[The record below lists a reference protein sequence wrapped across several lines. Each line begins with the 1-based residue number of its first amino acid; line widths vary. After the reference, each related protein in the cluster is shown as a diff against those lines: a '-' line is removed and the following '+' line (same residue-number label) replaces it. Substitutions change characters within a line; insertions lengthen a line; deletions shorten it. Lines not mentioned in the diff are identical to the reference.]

1 MLIAMDPLSTVVDE
15 VALEGLDGITIPTL
29 WIRLGTVQPKFP
41 LKLDELTKEF
51 IWKSLVNNRDLRFY
65 ELPQERPDV
74 QLFNRFGENDS
85 DISLETQLSSAD
97 DYKDI
102 YSLHVIPENKDGIQ
116 GSCNFFKERKDITK
130 QIRSVSLTPLVSLE
144 EASKKYGRK
153 LVIVASQ
160 AVRFRAL
167 IGAENDPDLKM
178 SNDSYCVLERVGRA
192 RWQGELQSNLHNGL
206 FSSDARKLHYLRKPL
221 VKHDLITL
229 QPFSLRLKSGQ
240 QQHTLLLL
248 LKRFHLNRRTKYDKM
263 MEYVSDFLQQFPG
276 QFTTVDAFK
285 QHLNL
290 SETVLRTLIKNL
302 RAAGMTEFIRY
313 PLEDLDPEAGPCINK
328 NGNKVLVRCLKL
340 VKPYSKKDIP
350 DVIDDDD
357 DEDNMPGGSKLSTEG
372 RVLERDIISQA
383 YHLVLSCGTKGIPQ
397 RDITSKMNIGNL
409 ESRMII
415 RKLERDGLIKGFMV
429 DEGRQRTTKYL
440 SHKCVGVSDQL
451 LLFAQERERNKLLYS
466 AANKSHDAPPAKKSK
481 KKGQNKEQEGQG
493 GRGDAETARVDQNSG
508 EASGESKEEDMTEQ
522 MQPEP
527 PIMQPAP
534 DDGAIPS
541 INGSMTSVT
550 LDPVTPSKPEGPSAV
565 IKEQEF
571 ITHSDAGSCE
581 AQTKAEAKATHET
594 YRGLRRKNLIVEA
607 VQNFK
612 VIEGFIQLQKMIS
625 DEEKKDGISS
635 KCCKKTIL
643 RLVQSMSRK
652 GLLKIY
658 TTTVIQD
665 GITKKVDIIVHP
677 SIQSNDE
684 RISQL
689 IDQVRFKISSS
700 SSVVRKHEASENSK
714 KQATSKDL
722 FEGQKDKGVKNRKSD
737 EGETPFKPTKV
748 SGLGKTFGY
757 QPKMCRLRVLHTF
770 IWHVIYGHP
779 LLNDPPDAECTAE
792 ATELNKSSL
801 HGSNPEPQNKPTQGE
816 TSGVADLDKT
826 LGDEE
831 ELPNDQANP
840 GPSESNM
847 KVYVDEES
855 WKRFVPPARL
865 QKGFSRGWVMVGD
878 LLLCI
883 PLSVFTQI
891 ININYKVDGLEE
903 YLSDPVKQHHLV
915 RWLPG
920 TMKRQLLYKR
930 RYISLLTENLQKLI
944 YMGLLQFGI
953 AEKFME
959 RDQMFVYLKRNAT
972 IVDTTHAEPHYWL
985 VKEPPDKPFE
995 RRRYTFSTADDVGSF
1010 WFDLMCICLDTPLGV
1025 IRNKRNPTKEEA
1037 ALHEPHIVQDRKVF
1051 LKFAHLLRG
1060 SFEVCDDGS
1069 IPGDGRGAGG
1079 LDSEF
1084 FSHLK
1089 RNWYWTNHLLELK
1102 KRLCGAED
1110 PQIKMRLK
1118 NLVSKPLR
1126 AALQAEGT
1134 VSPQCLTMKRS
1145 LATENFKVGVE
1156 PASRNQKVI
1165 GGKGQ
1170 KRKRLKKEVVKV
1182 APKKRK
1188 QAKKRSNA
1196 HDETDHKA
1204 LKMMTKQR
1212 VYWSAKEDALIM
1224 LCSVASRLLNN
1235 KLKRPFVPYCVV
1247 RDMLHAAFKIS
1258 EDKTSIAVGRRS
1270 KYILKNPQTLLNYRI
1285 CLAEVQQD
1293 KTLMKHLE
1301 EKKPADPN
1309 KAEDCAKV
1317 FSEYVKLLREKFSSV
1332 MNTDGVTIPDSKQEL
1347 FSRFKVSAIDS
1358 GTRMPLQ
1365 DTLTCQMDIH
1375 TIVLHNLIQST
1386 LAMTSAQMKSS
1397 RSFQT
1402 FHMYNK
1408 YDQELLCRVF
1418 LQCRKRRLI
1427 NRRRLQKT
1435 SVKKSRGMPILP
1447 MSYQLSQSFYRWF
1460 SWRFPQSLCTE
1471 SFCFLR
1477 SLLTYKTGD
1486 ERPATTF
1493 YHETESRSRS
1503 GEETSERKAE
1513 SAKKSLDDKKVQHP
1527 AATNAE
1533 SFKEGEDD
1541 QRRVEEKEELKVAGV
1556 NEEKTEETR
1565 MSESPESQAGALTTG
1580 SDDAP
1585 LSGERGD
1592 GPPESPVVQ
1601 APHPPSD
1608 ASDMLQFSL
1617 SSPGGACVA
1626 SLSLMTLG
1634 LLSVHVSIPKPI
1646 VVVDS
1651 TLVDNDFVKSM
1662 AALEEED
1669 DDEDEDGDNEGRKK
1683 LQVTAHQASHT
1694 NYLMMQGY
1702 YSPGIVKMRNL
1713 STNDNIVVE
1722 SCTLR
1727 LQLRSTPSHRLFTEE
1742 NSPSLDLTKCGPS
1755 LLPRILTRHVRS
1767 PCCRI
1772 LSAEECNGV
1781 LIQEKGYTQQD
1792 IEACARLRISLDEA
1806 GEKGLDEREIYRVFM
1821 DLLEPQSGRSTTLQ
1835 LYLKDLQEGGQLV
1848 RVGGLGVRWVLMQ
1861 HAEPWLLT
1869 VNSQH
1874 PPVPHSPSEKPPFMK
1889 GQHNIP
1895 FLRKRSSREQHREG
1909 PPSKRPAVHQENG
1922 ADAVN
1927 VDAGEKPNEE
1937 EKLEEQLEKSE
1948 GAEEQEVAQA
1958 QLMDEQE
1965 EVGKEVLET
1974 RKQVDQLSESN
1985 TRKDR
1990 REKLEEE
1997 CSPQDK
2003 EEESLSF
2010 ISRPW
2015 RLIDGSVNRAVCK
2028 GMLEGLLYHIMSQPG
2043 LTQQALLEHYRT
2055 VLQPVAVLDLVQAL
2069 VELGCVVKKSLV
2081 KEPKPSLFSRSA
2093 HQSRTNRAGEVGE
2106 PDEVFYEPTISCCL
2120 RLSQVLPNERHWN
2133 DCC

>member
-1 MLIAMDPLSTVVDE
+1 MDPLSTVVDE

-550 LDPVTPSKPEGPSAV
+550 LDPVTPSKPDLLLCISCINAREGPSAV

-571 ITHSDAGSCE
+571 ITHSDAGSYIDSHYGVSH
-581 AQTKAEAKATHET
+581 KKTHET

-643 RLVQSMSRK
+643 RLVQSMSKK

-700 SSVVRKHEASENSK
+700 SSVVRLQPLTPSTSKHEASENSK

-737 EGETPFKPTKV
+737 EGETPFKPTKVYHVFLV

-826 LGDEE
+826 L
-831 ELPNDQANP
+831 
-840 GPSESNM
+840 
-847 KVYVDEES
+847 VYVDEES

-1051 LKFAHLLRG
+1051 LKFAHLLRFCHLLIYFCVASG

-1126 AALQAEGT
+1126 AALQA
-1134 VSPQCLTMKRS
+1134 VSLLWFPRVVNSMYTIYPVGFYSQ
-1145 LATENFKVGVE
+1145 VGVE

-1188 QAKKRSNA
+1188 PIYVLEAKKRSNA

-1493 YHETESRSRS
+1493 YHETE
-1503 GEETSERKAE
+1503 
-1513 SAKKSLDDKKVQHP
+1513 
-1527 AATNAE
+1527 N
-1533 SFKEGEDD
+1533 
-1541 QRRVEEKEELKVAGV
+1541 
-1556 NEEKTEETR
+1556 
-1565 MSESPESQAGALTTG
+1565 
-1580 SDDAP
+1580 
-1585 LSGERGD
+1585 
-1592 GPPESPVVQ
+1592 
-1601 APHPPSD
+1601 

-1792 IEACARLRISLDEA
+1792 IEECARLRISLDEA

-2003 EEESLSF
+2003 ESLSF